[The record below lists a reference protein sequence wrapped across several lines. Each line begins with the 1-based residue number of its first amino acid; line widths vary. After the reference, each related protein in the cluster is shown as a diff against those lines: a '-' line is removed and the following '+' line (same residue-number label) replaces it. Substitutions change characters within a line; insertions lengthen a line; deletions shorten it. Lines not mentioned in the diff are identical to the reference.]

1 MSLFGFT
8 SPDVFNYHQ
17 KENDEPLVFTTS
29 IIKNMEITQ
38 ETKDKSIGYPKVT
51 IQQLPNEFK
60 EAPINDIAKQCDP
73 ISHLFNGFYN
83 GLSDNKIDHVYER
96 ETYVPQ
102 SYPAHYYNNN
112 TFSPFYLAEVRR
124 EKKVVDEYE

>member
-1 MSLFGFT
+1 MALFGFT
-8 SPDVFNYHQ
+8 SSDVFNYHQ
-17 KENDEPLVFTTS
+17 KENDEPLVFKTS
-29 IIKNMEITQ
+29 IIKNIEMTQ

-73 ISHLFNGFYN
+73 VSHLFNGFYN
-83 GLSDNKIDHVYER
+83 GLSDNKVDHVYGR

-112 TFSPFYLAEVRR
+112 TFSPFYLAEIRR
-124 EKKVVDEYE
+124 KPDDEYE